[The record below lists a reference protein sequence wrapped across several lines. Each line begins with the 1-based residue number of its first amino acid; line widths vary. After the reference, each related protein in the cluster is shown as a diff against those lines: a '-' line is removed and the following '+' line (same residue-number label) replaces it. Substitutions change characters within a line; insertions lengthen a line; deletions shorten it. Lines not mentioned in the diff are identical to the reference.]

1 MKVAQ
6 LVKVWI
12 NLSYRYFSP
21 YSPHRTNCNA
31 LDLLLGANTE
41 DCFFLICPGHAIRQK
56 PGFNSCHCNDGSSE
70 GLVWQSFHAPADPKR
85 HTAVDTFGKRAVV
98 VTAASVP
105 EREASKQV
113 LSCGL
118 PDGTKGFT
126 AVFDRGWS
134 RWQRPWVSQM
144 GNGLLGMGDSG
155 GFTTATDPRL
165 CFTQKK
171 IGGWTNFWLA

>member
-12 NLSYRYFSP
+12 DLSYRYFSP

-41 DCFFLICPGHAIRQK
+41 DCFFLICPGRAIRQK

-70 GLVWQSFHAPADPKR
+70 CLVWQSLHAPAGPKR

-105 EREASKQV
+105 QREASKQV
-113 LSCGL
+113 LSFGL
-118 PDGTKGFT
+118 PDGIKGFT
-126 AVFDRGWS
+126 AVFDRLSIEVTAAISFSNRWWIAWDGWF
-134 RWQRPWVSQM
+134 RWFYDSNRPKA
-144 GNGLLGMGDSG
+144 L
-155 GFTTATDPRL
+155 F
-165 CFTQKK
+165 
-171 IGGWTNFWLA
+171 